1 MATGHLIRNAAGRQ
15 DLHLYVDGTRA
26 DRSLTY
32 TGSAQW
38 ADASVFWS
46 GIVEAGDHDVWLQGV
61 GANVWGCEGEWGD
74 LDIVVMPSGIEGL
87 EVHQTPDQRSGCPP
101 SAAAGARLIEHAFTV
116 QQDSLLLVTGHIIRN
131 AAGRQDLHL
140 LLTAGWRTG
149 R

>member
-1 MATGHLIRNAAGRQ
+1 MSEARCEFANL
-15 DLHLYVDGTRA
+15 
-26 DRSLTY
+26 RS
-32 TGSAQW
+32 
-38 ADASVFWS
+38 S
-46 GIVEAGDHDVWLQGV
+46 GVSRRRGECFKPALVEAGDHDVWLQGA

-140 LLTAGWRTG
+140 FVDSRLADRSLTFTSSAQWDDATVFWS
-149 R
+149 